1 MTGPAWG
8 GLVGV
13 VHLPPLPGSP
23 RPSPGLARVVEW
35 ACRDARTLAQAGFD
49 GLIVEN
55 LGDAPFDA
63 DEVAPA
69 TVAQM
74 TRIVLAV
81 REVAPSLALGV
92 NVLRNDALAALAV
105 AAASGANF
113 IRVNVHSG
121 VMVADQ
127 GVLTGRARQTLLE
140 RNRLGAAVR
149 IVADVHVKH
158 AVPLGAQRL
167 ADVAHDT
174 WSRGGVDALIVSGTG
189 TGQPTAAS
197 DVLEVRAAASGAPVW
212 VGSGT
217 TPSCP
222 RPGGADG
229 VIVGSWLHH
238 DGKLDAPLDLARCR
252 VMREAFDAA
261 PRTSG

>member
-1 MTGPAWG
+1 VIAPVWG

-23 RPSPGLARVVEW
+23 RPSPGLARIVERARADVV
-35 ACRDARTLAQAGFD
+35 TLVQAGFD

-63 DEVAPA
+63 DEVAVA

-74 TRIVLAV
+74 TRVVLAA
-81 REVAPSLALGV
+81 REAAPSLCLGV

-105 AAASGANF
+105 AAATCADF

-149 IVADVHVKH
+149 VIADVHVKH

-174 WSRGGVDALIVSGTG
+174 WSRSGVDALVVSGAG
-189 TGQPTAAS
+189 TGRPTSAA
-197 DVLEVRAAASGAPVW
+197 DVLEVRAAAPGAPVW

-217 TPSCP
+217 SPTCP
-222 RPGGADG
+222 RPGDAVG

-238 DGKLDAPLDLARCR
+238 DGDLDAPLDPARCR
-252 VMREAFDAA
+252 AMREAFDAA
-261 PRTSG
+261 SR